1 MSLDAGQL
9 DHFEALLK
17 ARRRELS
24 DAVESGKAA
33 SDTVELDQTRQ
44 GRLSRMDAM
53 QQQAMAQETQRR
65 REFDIRRIDAALERL
80 DAGEYGE
87 CLSCYEDIPV
97 GRLEID
103 PAVTLCVA
111 CAEKRNL

>member
-1 MSLDAGQL
+1 
-9 DHFEALLK
+9 
-17 ARRRELS
+17 
-24 DAVESGKAA
+24 
-33 SDTVELDQTRQ
+33 
-44 GRLSRMDAM
+44 M

-65 REFDIRRIDAALERL
+65 RELDIRRIDAALERIE
-80 DAGEYGE
+80 AGEYGE
-87 CLSCYEDIPV
+87 CLSCFEAIPE